1 MTVESNDF
9 AHEKKIGDVEKP
21 VFIENANQSPTE
33 ASLNLEQQRTLEG
46 IDVDNHNAFLGDD
59 SDGKVTWNLRSILA
73 AIFLAGLYTGSQ
85 VILYFTGGS
94 LGFIAEDLG
103 LSRGSAWLP
112 TANILAIAAVCPY
125 AGYLQDIYGKNYVYP
140 QVIPLFGSLCI
151 CIGCVLMA
159 TTHSFA
165 QALAGMAISG
175 VGAAIGELTGL
186 AGLAEV
192 VPVKYRGYSLALVT
206 AFVLP
211 FCPYLMYVE
220 LWSHTNSGPGWR
232 WGPWVAFIYN
242 VIIGLGLLCT
252 YFPKAH
258 PRGEGFSR
266 KAILKKIDYLGGVL
280 SITGLTLFLVALQSG
295 GYTHP
300 WSSAYVLCTLI
311 IGLLLIGAWI
321 VHQWKFA
328 KHPMIPHELFRGQ
341 RIVGLAYVIA
351 FAAGMNF
358 FSILNFFPI
367 TFTNVYDPI
376 PVQIGLKGLPP
387 AFTTTFGAIGFNAAL
402 STFPGR
408 SREILLVALFFMTAF
423 GGSLACSTPE
433 NPKLTVALG
442 ALASFG
448 IGGVLVPAAT
458 IAMIVAPDAVITTA
472 AALSLSIRTVG
483 GSIGYSV
490 YYNIFA
496 TKLEQQLPSYV
507 IEYAMKAG
515 LPATSAEKFVTLFLT
530 APEEVG
536 TVEGVTPAVIQGA
549 SKGVQWAYSQSL
561 KYVWFTSIA
570 FGSMAIVCCILLPS
584 TKKYQTNRVAVQI

>member
-1 MTVESNDF
+1 MFNAVMATHSNDYMK
-9 AHEKKIGDVEKP
+9 EKHGEEKP
-21 VFIENANQSPTE
+21 RFIENADESPTNN
-33 ASLNLEQQRTLEG
+33 SLNLEKERTLEG
-46 IDVDNHNAFLGDD
+46 VDVHNRSAFKGDN
-59 SDGKVTWNLRSILA
+59 SDGKVTWGLRGIFA
-73 AIFLAGLYTGSQ
+73 AIFLAALYTGSQ

-94 LGFIAEDLG
+94 LGFIEEDLK

-125 AGYLQDIYGKNYVYP
+125 AGYLQDLFGKRY
-140 QVIPLFGSLCI
+140 IALIGSLCI
-151 CIGCVLMA
+151 CIGTVLMA

-206 AFVLP
+206 AFVIP

-220 LWSHTNSGPGWR
+220 LWSHNSSVGWR
-232 WGPWVAFIYN
+232 WGPWCALTYN
-242 VIIGLGLLCT
+242 GITGLGLFFT
-252 YFPKAH
+252 YFPHNHTRA
-258 PRGEGFSR
+258 EGFSHR
-266 KAILKKIDYLGGVL
+266 AILKRIDYVGGVL

-300 WSSAYVLCTLI
+300 WKSAYVLCTLL
-311 IGLLLIGAWI
+311 IGLALIGVW
-321 VHQWKFA
+321 VSYEWKGA
-328 KHPMIPHELFRGQ
+328 RHPMVPGELFKGQ

-367 TFTNVYDPI
+367 TFSSVYDPT

-387 AFTTTFGAIGFNAAL
+387 AFATTFGAIGFNAAL
-402 STFPGR
+402 STFPSR
-408 SREILLVALFFMTAF
+408 SREILLVALFIMTAF
-423 GGSLACSTPE
+423 GGSLAASTPD

-442 ALASFG
+442 TLAAFG
-448 IGGVLVPAAT
+448 VGGVLVPAAT
-458 IAMIVAPDAVITTA
+458 VAMIVTPDALITTA

-483 GSIGYSV
+483 GSIGYSI

-496 TKLEQQLPSYV
+496 TKLGQKLPVYV
-507 IEYAMKAG
+507 AEYAIEAG
-515 LPATSAEKFVTLFLT
+515 LPVSSAKLFVGTFLT
-530 APEEVG
+530 EPEKLAAI
-536 TVEGVTPAVIQGA
+536 EGVTPAVVA
-549 SKGVQWAYSQSL
+549 AATKGTQWAYSQSL

-570 FGSMAIVCCILLPS
+570 FGAMAIVCCILLPS
-584 TKKYQTNRVAVQI
+584 TKKYQTNRVAVQM